1 MKTEKNEYKNKKN
14 QGTKIQHKSIQ
25 RVVSPIVNANKTWY
39 KDVVE
44 WWQSLPWQLQIL
56 IA

>member
-1 MKTEKNEYKNKKN
+1 MNTRTKKN

-44 WWQSLPWQLQIL
+44 W
-56 IA
+56 

>member
-1 MKTEKNEYKNKKN
+1 MNKKN
-14 QGTKIQHKSIQ
+14 KQTKIKHNSIQ

-44 WWQSLPWQLQIL
+44 WWQSLPWQL
-56 IA
+56 